1 MIATLE
7 ITHNLP
13 RGELKKKMGLELKVK
28 KLNTFPPSPKA
39 RLALVR

>member
-13 RGELKKKMGLELKVK
+13 RGAQKKLGLELKVK